1 MRPVLPL
8 VRRHEEISSAV
19 GAETVSHPVSLPVVC
34 GLTVPLDAL
43 AVLWSSAL
51 AYMIWLVDAPQVSWA
66 EYGVISILGALLAIN
81 VFYLSGLYEFET
93 IVRPRIALRRLI
105 AGWVGVASFL
115 IALSFF
121 TRTSEDYSRAWS
133 LIWFVTALSHLALL
147 RWALHRQISAWIA
160 QGRLYRNVAI
170 VGTGREAIRLLQRLT
185 KTADARTR
193 VAGVFDDRSNTH
205 PYYNALPTSGDLDVL
220 IERIRTGAIDAV
232 ILALPWSEERRIA
245 AILER
250 LRILPVDVHLC
261 PEPVELECGKPRFI
275 QVGGMPMLNVSQR
288 PLSDWNRAIKEV
300 EDRVVAAAILFLIAP
315 LLAIIA
321 MLIKLDSRGP
331 VLFRQKRYGYN
342 NQLIE
347 VFKFRTM
354 YHDMRDINA
363 EQLTRRNDP
372 RITRV
377 GAYLRKW
384 SLDELPQ
391 FLNVLRGEMSVVGP
405 RPHAVSAKAAGA
417 LYQDVVRDYASRHRV
432 KPGITG
438 WAQINGWRG
447 ETDTLHQIRKR
458 VEHDVAY
465 IENWS
470 MWLDIKIILLTIV
483 KGFGGKN
490 AF

>member
-1 MRPVLPL
+1 MRPALSIHSHADFPSAMAAENVPP
-8 VRRHEEISSAV
+8 RPISV
-19 GAETVSHPVSLPVVC
+19 PVIC
-34 GLTVPLDAL
+34 GLALPLDAL
-43 AVLWSSAL
+43 AILWSSAL
-51 AYMIWLVDAPQVSWA
+51 AYALWLVDAPQVSWS
-66 EYGVISILGALLAIN
+66 EYGIISVLGTLLAIN

-93 IVRPRIALRRLI
+93 ITHPRLALRRLA
-105 AGWVGVASFL
+105 AGWFGVASFL

-121 TRTSEDYSRAWS
+121 TRSSEDYSRAWS
-133 LIWFVTALSHLALL
+133 MIWFIASFAHLALL
-147 RWALHRQISAWIA
+147 RWALHRRIA
-160 QGRLYRNVAI
+160 KWVSQGRLYRNVAI
-170 VGTGREAIRLLQRLT
+170 VGSGPGAVRLLHKMTQAMDTRI
-185 KTADARTR
+185 R
-193 VAGVFDDRSNTH
+193 VAGVYDDKPGNRSR
-205 PYYNALPTSGDLDVL
+205 NALPASGDLNALVD
-220 IERIRTGAIDAV
+220 RIQRESIDAV
-232 ILALPWSEERRIA
+232 ILTLPWSEEQRIL

-261 PEPVELECGKPRFI
+261 PEPVSLDCGKPRFTQI
-275 QVGGMPMLNVSQR
+275 GGVPMLSVARR
-288 PLSDWNRAIKEV
+288 PLSDWNRAVKEI
-300 EDRVVAAAILFLIAP
+300 EDRVVAAGILLLISP
-315 LLAIIA
+315 LMLAIA
-321 MLIKLDSRGP
+321 ALIKLDSRGP

-354 YHDMRDINA
+354 YHDMRDVNA
-363 EQLTRRNDP
+363 EQLTQRNDP
-372 RITRV
+372 RITRL

-391 FLNVLRGEMSVVGP
+391 FLNVLRGDMSVVGP

-417 LYQDVVRDYASRHRV
+417 LYQDAVQDYVSRHRV

-447 ETDTLHQIRKR
+447 ETETLLQIRKR

-470 MWLDIKIILLTIV
+470 VWLDVKIILLTAI

>member
-1 MRPVLPL
+1 MRPALSITS
-8 VRRHEEISSAV
+8 HADFQSAV
-19 GAETVSHPVSLPVVC
+19 AEGAPQRPVSIPVIC
-34 GLTVPLDAL
+34 GLALPLDAL
-43 AVLWSSAL
+43 AILWSSAL
-51 AYMIWLVDAPQVSWA
+51 AYAMWLVGAPEVSWS
-66 EYGVISILGALLAIN
+66 EYGVISVLGTLLAIN

-93 IVRPRIALRRLI
+93 ITHPRLALRRL
-105 AGWVGVASFL
+105 ATGWIGVASFL

-121 TRTSEDYSRAWS
+121 TRSSEDYSRAWS
-133 LIWFVTALSHLALL
+133 LIWFVTTFAHLALL
-147 RWALHRQISAWIA
+147 RWVLHRRIARWVA

-170 VGTGREAIRLLQRLT
+170 VGPGAEAVRLLNTMTRD
-185 KTADARTR
+185 ADARIR
-193 VAGVFDDRSNTH
+193 IAGVYDDQPGNRSR
-205 PYYNALPTSGDLDVL
+205 NALPASGDMDAL
-220 IERIRTGAIDAV
+220 IEMIQKEAIDSV
-232 ILALPWSEERRIA
+232 IVTLPWSQEQRIL
-245 AILER
+245 AILDQ

-261 PEPVELECGKPRFI
+261 PEPINLDGARPRFT
-275 QVGGMPMLNVSQR
+275 QVGGIPMLSVARR
-288 PLSDWNRAIKEV
+288 PLSDWSRAMKEV
-300 EDRVVAAAILFLIAP
+300 EDRVVAASILLLISP
-315 LLAIIA
+315 LMLVIA
-321 MLIKLDSRGP
+321 ALIKLDSRGP
-331 VLFRQKRYGYN
+331 VLFRQKRFGYN

-354 YHDMRDINA
+354 YHEMRDVNA
-363 EQLTRRNDP
+363 ERLTQRNDP
-372 RITRV
+372 RITRL

-417 LYQDVVRDYASRHRV
+417 LYQDAVQNYVSRHRV

-447 ETDTLHQIRKR
+447 ETETLLQIRKR

-470 MWLDIKIILLTIV
+470 VWLDVKIILLTVV

>member
-1 MRPVLPL
+1 MRSALSIHSHADFSSGVAAEGASQRPISVPV
-8 VRRHEEISSAV
+8 I
-19 GAETVSHPVSLPVVC
+19 C
-34 GLTVPLDAL
+34 GLALPLDAL
-43 AVLWSSAL
+43 AILWSSAL
-51 AYMIWLVDAPQVSWA
+51 AYALWLVDAPQVSWS
-66 EYGVISILGALLAIN
+66 EYGIISVLGTLLAIN

-93 IVRPRIALRRLI
+93 ITHPRLALRRLSAAWI
-105 AGWVGVASFL
+105 GVASFL

-121 TRTSEDYSRAWS
+121 TRSSEDYSRAWS
-133 LIWFVTALSHLALL
+133 MIWFVASFAHLALL
-147 RWALHRQISAWIA
+147 RWALHKRIA
-160 QGRLYRNVAI
+160 KWVSQGRLYRNVAI
-170 VGTGREAIRLLQRLT
+170 VGSGPGAVRLLRKMT
-185 KTADARTR
+185 HAMDARIR
-193 VAGVFDDRSNTH
+193 VAGVYDDKPGNRSR
-205 PYYNALPTSGDLDVL
+205 NALPLSGDLDAL
-220 IERIRTGAIDAV
+220 IDRIQREAIDAV
-232 ILALPWSEERRIA
+232 ILTLPWSEEQRILA
-245 AILER
+245 VLDR

-261 PEPVELECGKPRFI
+261 PEPVNLDCGKPRFT
-275 QVGGMPMLNVSQR
+275 QVGGVPMLSVARR
-288 PLSDWNRAIKEV
+288 PLSDWSRAVKEI
-300 EDRVVAAAILFLIAP
+300 EDRVVAAGILLLISP
-315 LLAIIA
+315 LMLAIA
-321 MLIKLDSRGP
+321 ALIKLDSRGP

-354 YHDMRDINA
+354 YHDMRDVNA
-363 EQLTRRNDP
+363 EQLTQRNDP
-372 RITRV
+372 RITRL

-391 FLNVLRGEMSVVGP
+391 FLNVLRGDMSVVGP

-417 LYQDVVRDYASRHRV
+417 LYQDAVQDYVSRHRV

-447 ETDTLHQIRKR
+447 ETETLLQIRKR

-470 MWLDIKIILLTIV
+470 VWLDVKIILLTVV